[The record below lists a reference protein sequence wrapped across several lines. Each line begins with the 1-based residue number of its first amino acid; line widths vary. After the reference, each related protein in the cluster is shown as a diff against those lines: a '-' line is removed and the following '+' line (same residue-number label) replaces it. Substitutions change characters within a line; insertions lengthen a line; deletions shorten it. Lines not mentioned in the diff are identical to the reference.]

1 MGYFDTQ
8 IFPIGLSVSID
19 VKCESSKLTKGFA
32 TDLVNSMNCASE
44 KITSSINSMNSNLS
58 RRIGELQVSMDQQI
72 ALTARKADAAHDSAT
87 KARTEMDQLRTEVAE
102 LKKWCTKLQGE
113 SVSVQSQANSME
125 TYSRRDNLIIYGI
138 KEPANESAFLCQK
151 AVR

>member
-1 MGYFDTQ
+1 MSDTED
-8 IFPIGLSVSID
+8 LSVSID
-19 VKCESSKLTKGFA
+19 VKCESNKLTKGFA
-32 TDLVNSMNCASE
+32 TELVNSMNCALE

-72 ALTARKADAAHDSAT
+72 ALTARKADAAHAIAT
-87 KARTEMDQLRTEVAE
+87 KARTEMDQLRNEVAE

-125 TYSRRDNLIIYGI
+125 TYSRRDNLIICALEHI
-138 KEPANESAFLCQK
+138 K
-151 AVR
+151 